1 MDEALIRY
9 KNVYINQQ
17 ELGVLEDVN
26 LELNKG
32 EFVYLIGKVGS
43 GKTSLLKTI
52 YGELDIQSGE
62 AEVLGYNMTNIKRK
76 HIPELRRRLGIV
88 FQDFQLLTDRTVHAN
103 LSFVLRATGW
113 TNKATIKARIEEVLD
128 QVGMTGKGYKMPNE
142 LSGGEQQRIVIARA
156 ILNRPDIILA
166 DEPTGNLDT
175 ETGRKIVEL
184 LKSICATGSAIM
196 MTTHNL
202 HLLSEY
208 PGVVYRFENHHIK
221 EVTHE
226 YSRMERSQN
235 ETERKMKVLKF
246 GGTSVGSAQRMKEVA
261 KLITDGE
268 QKIVVLSAMSG
279 TTNTLVEIS
288 DYLYKKNPEGAN
300 EIINRLEA
308 KYKQHVNELYS
319 TDEYKQKTQE
329 FIKAQFDYIRSY
341 TKDIFTL
348 FEEKVILAQGELIST
363 NMVTNYL
370 QEQGVNAILLPALE
384 FMRTDK
390 NSEPDP
396 VYIKEKLAAQLEIHP
411 DAEIYITQGFI
422 CRNAYG
428 EIDNLQRGGS
438 DYTASLIGA
447 AVNASEIQI
456 WTDIDGMHD
465 NDPRIV
471 DKTSP
476 VRHLHFEEAAE
487 LAYFGAKILHPTC
500 VQPAKYANIP
510 VRLLNT
516 MEPTAPGTLISND
529 TEKGKIKAVAA
540 KDNITAIKIK
550 SSRMLLAHGF
560 LRKVFEIFESYQT
573 SIDMICTSEVGVS
586 VSIDNTKH
594 LNEILDDLKKYGT
607 VTVDQDMCI
616 ICVVGDL
623 EWENVGFEA
632 KALDAMRDIPVR
644 MISFGGS
651 NYNISF
657 LIREEDK
664 KKALQSLSDH
674 LFNNK

>member
-1 MDEALIRY
+1 
-9 KNVYINQQ
+9 
-17 ELGVLEDVN
+17 
-26 LELNKG
+26 
-32 EFVYLIGKVGS
+32 
-43 GKTSLLKTI
+43 
-52 YGELDIQSGE
+52 
-62 AEVLGYNMTNIKRK
+62 
-76 HIPELRRRLGIV
+76 
-88 FQDFQLLTDRTVHAN
+88 
-103 LSFVLRATGW
+103 
-113 TNKATIKARIEEVLD
+113 
-128 QVGMTGKGYKMPNE
+128 
-142 LSGGEQQRIVIARA
+142 
-156 ILNRPDIILA
+156 
-166 DEPTGNLDT
+166 
-175 ETGRKIVEL
+175 
-184 LKSICATGSAIM
+184 
-196 MTTHNL
+196 
-202 HLLSEY
+202 
-208 PGVVYRFENHHIK
+208 
-221 EVTHE
+221 
-226 YSRMERSQN
+226 
-235 ETERKMKVLKF
+235 MKVLKF
-246 GGTSVGSAQRMKEVA
+246 GGTSVGSAQRMKDVA

-300 EIINRLEA
+300 EVINKLEA
-308 KYKQHVNELYS
+308 KYKQHIDELFS
-319 TDEYKQKTQE
+319 TEEYKQKTLE
-329 FIKAQFDYIRSY
+329 LVKSVFDYIRSF

-348 FEEKVILAQGELIST
+348 FEEKVILAQGEIIST

-370 QEQGVNAILLPALE
+370 CEQGVKAVLIPALE

-390 NSEPDP
+390 NSEPDLN
-396 VYIKEKLAAQLEIHP
+396 YIREKLALQLEANP
-411 DAEIYITQGFI
+411 GQEIYITQGFI

-465 NDPRIV
+465 NDPRVV

-476 VRHLHFEEAAE
+476 VRQLHFEEAAE

-516 MEPTAPGTLISND
+516 IEPSAPGTLISNE

-573 SIDMICTSEVGVS
+573 PIDMVCTSEVGVS
-586 VSIDNTKH
+586 MSIDNTKH
-594 LNEILDDLKKYGT
+594 LNEIVNDLKKYGT
-607 VTVDQDMCI
+607 VTVDNDMCI
-616 ICVVGDL
+616 VCVVGDL
-623 EWENVGFEA
+623 EWENIGFEA
-632 KALDAMRDIPVR
+632 KAIQAMRNIPVR

-657 LIREEDK
+657 LIRESDK
-664 KKALQSLSDH
+664 KTALQSLSDV